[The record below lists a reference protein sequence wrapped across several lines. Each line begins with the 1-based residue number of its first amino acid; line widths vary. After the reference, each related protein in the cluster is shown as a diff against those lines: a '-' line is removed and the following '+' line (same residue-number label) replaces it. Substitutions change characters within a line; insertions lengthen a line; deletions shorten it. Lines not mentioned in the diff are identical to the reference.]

1 MPGGASTTLP
11 AGTYN
16 LVVDY
21 DTGASSQRSPLSNV
35 AIYDATPAGSPA
47 STPTPVTLSL
57 DISGSGA
64 ACTSGA
70 ASGAVGQWLSLPAA
84 ADCTQPGKPDT
95 RLLGWSTSPTFPVA
109 IAQRQIDQQWGAY
122 ELTDGVGA
130 VIAVFIPAGGATFVT
145 GSNTLYP
152 VWSA

>member
-16 LVVDY
+16 LVVDF
-21 DTGASSQRSPLSNV
+21 DTATSSQRSPLSNV

-57 DISGSGA
+57 DISGSGD
-64 ACTSGA
+64 
-70 ASGAVGQWLSLPAA
+70 VGQWLSLPAA